1 MSSDLVFVLDLGST
15 KAVCMAARSTANGG
29 VEVVAM
35 AQADCR
41 GVRRGAVVD
50 LDASSM
56 AVNEVIRKVSNA
68 LGEDASRLT
77 VAIGGTDVEGVN
89 AQGFVPIVPQSRP
102 INSDDV
108 LRVVNH
114 SRQLMMPPDRE
125 QIQAIPREF
134 RVNGQRGIAKPVGM
148 NGSKLE
154 VITYIVTGHTPSVQN
169 LERVVQMAGAKVDG
183 MVLMPLASGL
193 GVLTEQDRE
202 LGVVVVDIGGGT
214 TDLAVFANG
223 SIAYHAS
230 LPIAGQLVTS
240 DLSKLLKTTPDEAER
255 LKLRYGGAV
264 ASMVPEGD
272 SLDVIQIGQEV
283 PRPMQRRVFCE
294 IVESRMRELAIMVR
308 QHIEKSGLHA
318 MLPGGVV
325 LTGGGSQL
333 PNTEDLFEAN
343 LAHMR
348 VRRGA
353 VKVEGQLKHS
363 INRPEYAT
371 AVGLARF
378 ALDSDADEY
387 DVASG
392 DGTWKGRV
400 RSLFSI
406 FGGK

>member
-1 MSSDLVFVLDLGST
+1 MSSDLVYVLDLGST
-15 KAVCMAARSTANGG
+15 KAVCLAARATANDGI
-29 VEVVAM
+29 EVVAM
-35 AQADCR
+35 AQAECR
-41 GVRRGAVVD
+41 GVKRGAVAD
-50 LDASSM
+50 LDTAAL
-56 AVNEVIRKVSNA
+56 AVSEVTRKVSSA
-68 LGEDASRLT
+68 LGEELGRLV
-77 VAIGGTDVEGVN
+77 VAIGGAHVEGVN

-134 RVNGQRGIAKPVGM
+134 RVNGQRGIAKPIGM

-154 VITYIVTGHTPSVQN
+154 VITYIVTGHTPNVQN
-169 LERVVQMAGAKVDG
+169 LERVVQMAGAKVDS

-193 GVLTEQDRE
+193 GVLSDQDRE

-214 TDLAVFANG
+214 SDLAVFANG

-240 DLSKLLKTTPDEAER
+240 DLGKLLKTTPDEAER
-255 LKLRYGGAV
+255 LKLKYGGAV

-272 SLDVIQIGQEV
+272 SLDVNQIGQEI

-294 IVESRMRELAIMVR
+294 IVESRMRELAVMVR
-308 QHIEKSGLHA
+308 QHIEKSGLHG

-325 LTGGGSQL
+325 LTGGGSLL

-343 LAHMR
+343 LSHMR
-348 VRRGA
+348 VRRA
-353 VKVEGQLKHS
+353 SPKADGQLKHTL
-363 INRPEYAT
+363 NRPEYAT
-371 AVGLARF
+371 ALGLARF
-378 ALDSDADEY
+378 ALDTSADEY
-387 DVASG
+387 GTATG
-392 DGTWKGRV
+392 DGSWKGRV
-400 RSLFSI
+400 RSLFSM